1 MKRSIRRQISAA
13 ALLLA
18 MSSIAEAGPPLICHP
33 FETSGTGLLPWGH
46 GEGWNTPDRSYDLQR
61 LPADTLALLDA
72 DAPVLT
78 RMENL
83 RRAVIYATRDRRVAE
98 QLLTAVV
105 ERAAQPHRNRLDIF
119 DAGYLIESYRQAAH
133 MFGRP
138 MTTDDGYR
146 LVVEAIKMGE
156 PNPEM
161 EFAAALMT
169 EGTRSRA
176 HVQRARSA
184 AGRGPLL
191 AQNLSKFGW

>member
-1 MKRSIRRQISAA
+1 MKRTIRCHMLSA

-18 MSSIAEAGPPLICHP
+18 LSSFAEAGPPLICYP
-33 FETSGTGLLPWGH
+33 FETSGPRLLPWGH
-46 GEGWNTPDRSYDLQR
+46 GEGWNTPDPGYDLRR
-61 LPADTLALLDA
+61 LPADTLSLLDA

-78 RMENL
+78 RMENI
-83 RRAVIYATRDRRVAE
+83 RRAVIYAARNRRVAE

-105 ERAAQPHRNRLDIF
+105 ARAAQPNPTRLATF

-133 MFGRP
+133 MFGHP

-169 EGTRSRA
+169 EGSRSRA

-184 AGRGPLL
+184 AGGEPLL